1 MAFLFAGEIDFVAN
15 VTNFTLFVTFVVIN
29 ASVILLRYRAP
40 EAVRPFRIPGNIGR
54 LPVIP
59 VLGVFSSLFL
69 LAQLD
74 AMVLLVGGVL
84 VVIGAGIALV
94 GHRGLS
100 RGA

>member
-40 EAVRPFRIPGNIGR
+40 DAPRQFRIPGSIGR

-59 VLGVFSSLFL
+59 AVGIASTLLL
-69 LAQLD
+69 LAQLESL
-74 AMVLLVGGVL
+74 VLLVGGV
-84 VVIGAGIALV
+84 VVVVGAAIALV
-94 GHRGLS
+94 GERRS
-100 RGA
+100 AAA